1 MKIEQELRS
10 ALQKKTSAWEVP
22 EEVLHNVTA
31 QIGAEQTAAGSRYV
45 FRRQR
50 PVRKRILVGVISA
63 VLILPTGAY
72 AGYHYLTDAIYGSSE
87 NQASFGGNLNQYE
100 RLEAKLQ
107 TMKSQMSESEYEHL
121 TGLLREAADLSSPYR
136 GANGQ
141 LETKKMSAEELNK
154 METLERE
161 IKEATAGLNT
171 VEGAET
177 QVGESFSVDDFW
189 AEVFEQAKEKLTSE
203 EYAEFEKL
211 AEKQRTLERETDDA
225 TMEQLNAYLSRLG
238 GHRIEITK

>member
-10 ALQKKTSAWEVP
+10 ALQKETSAWEAP
-22 EEVLHNVTA
+22 KEVLHKVTE
-31 QIGAEQTAAGSRYV
+31 QIEAEQAAAGSGRAV
-45 FRRQR
+45 RRQR

-72 AGYHYLTDAIYGSSE
+72 AGYHYLADAVYGSAG
-87 NQASFGGNLNQYE
+87 NQGSFGGDLNQYE

-121 TGLLREAADLSSPYR
+121 IGLLREAADLSSPYR
-136 GANGQ
+136 KSNGQ
-141 LETKKMSAEELNK
+141 LDSNKMSAEVLNRMK
-154 METLERE
+154 TLERE
-161 IKEATAGLNT
+161 IKEATTGLNT
-171 VEGAET
+171 VEAAET
-177 QVGESFSVDDFW
+177 QVGKSFSVDDFW

-211 AEKQRTLERETDDA
+211 AEKQRTLGRETDDT

-238 GHRIEITK
+238 GHKIEITK